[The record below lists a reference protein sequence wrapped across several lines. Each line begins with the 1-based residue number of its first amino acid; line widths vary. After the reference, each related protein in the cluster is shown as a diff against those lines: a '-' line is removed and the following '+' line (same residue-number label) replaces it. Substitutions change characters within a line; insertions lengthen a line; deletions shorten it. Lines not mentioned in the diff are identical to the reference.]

1 MHLQRFLTLGA
12 GLALALQLTAC
23 ANINMSQP
31 KPTLATTAALRGATL
46 APATMGKFQLD
57 PSRSAGDDKGIS
69 LRGGNSVASP
79 IEGSFAQYLKESVR
93 VELEAAGLYDAAS
106 QNVITGTLTQSEADA
121 AIGTGKAKLGARFVV
136 TRNGEV
142 KYDNQLTVDDSWES
156 SFVGATAIP
165 LAASHYEGLYRQL
178 AAKLLND
185 QAFRGALAK

>member
-1 MHLQRFLTLGA
+1 MNIQRFLTLGA
-12 GLALALQLTAC
+12 GLALALQLTGC
-23 ANINMSQP
+23 ASINMSQP
-31 KPTLATTAALRGATL
+31 KPTLATTAALRGAAL
-46 APATMGKFQLD
+46 APATVGKFQLD
-57 PSRSAGDDKGIS
+57 SSRSASDDKGIS

-79 IEGSFAQYLKESVR
+79 IEGSFTQYLRESVR

-142 KYDNQLTVDDSWES
+142 KYDNQLAVDDSWES

-185 QAFRGALAK
+185 QAFRSALAK

>member
-1 MHLQRFLTLGA
+1 MNIQRFLTIGA

-31 KPTLATTAALRGATL
+31 KPTLATTAALRGAPL
-46 APATMGKFQLD
+46 APATLGKFQLD
-57 PSRSAGDDKGIS
+57 PSRSASDDKGIS

-79 IEGSFAQYLKESVR
+79 IEGSFAQYLRESVR

-185 QAFRGALAK
+185 QSFRGALAK